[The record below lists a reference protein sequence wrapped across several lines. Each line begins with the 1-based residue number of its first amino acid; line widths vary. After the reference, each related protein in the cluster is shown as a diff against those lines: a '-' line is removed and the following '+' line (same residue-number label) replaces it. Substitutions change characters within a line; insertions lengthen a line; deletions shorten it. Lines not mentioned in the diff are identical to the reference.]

1 MLLKD
6 FYTINQFDTESE
18 NITAGISINPKHDVF
33 KGHFPGNPI
42 VPGVTMVQIVKE
54 LLGKKHDKALFL
66 QKAVNIKFM
75 NILNPETEP
84 DVTVNITIKS
94 IEDNVITAYS
104 TITKEDKTYFKFSG
118 KFV

>member
-6 FYTINQFDTESE
+6 FYTITQFEEES
-18 NITAGISINPKHDVF
+18 NIVTARISINPAHEIF

-54 LLGKKHDKALFL
+54 LLGQKQGKTLFL
-66 QKAVNIKFM
+66 QKAVNVKFM
-75 NILNPETEP
+75 NILNPDTDP
-84 DVTVNITIKS
+84 DVTVKITVKS
-94 IEDNVITAYS
+94 IEGEVTTAYS

-118 KFV
+118 QFR